1 MRLTF
6 RLGFALVVEFFTLA
20 KPDRD
25 LYSRSRKVKTQ
36 RYQRVTFLRNVRK
49 KFQYLAL
56 VHEQFAVAPR
66 LAVENVAFFVWTY
79 VDTAGVD
86 LTVFYKTKR
95 ILQIDLSCAYAFYL
109 GAEKSDP
116 GFVSV
121 LDEIV
126 VVRFFIL
133 GNYFARF
140 FISRNNSSFP
150 EKNYGF
156 T

>member
-25 LYSRSRKVKTQ
+25 LYSRSRKVEAE

-66 LAVENVAFFVWTY
+66 FAVENVAFFVWTY

-86 LTVFYKTKR
+86 LAVSYEAKRVF
-95 ILQIDLSCAYAFYL
+95 QVDLSCAYAFYL

-116 GFVSV
+116 GLVRV

-133 GNYFARF
+133 GN
-140 FISRNNSSFP
+140 
-150 EKNYGF
+150 
-156 T
+156 